1 MTTLHDFVSADQ
13 VTPVLAAA
21 LISRARELEAGAT
34 PHLTTPYYAANL
46 FFENS
51 TRTHTSF
58 EMAERR
64 LGMTTLPFDPKQSS
78 VTKGETLSDTLRT
91 LAAIGVQV
99 AVVRH
104 PEDAYYAPL
113 LAEHLP
119 LHLINA
125 GDGAGQHPS
134 QMMLD
139 LMTIQAEFGHFAGLK
154 VGIVGDLSH
163 SRVAHSDMT
172 MLTKLGATVMFG
184 GPAEWYTPEFA
195 AVGPHLSMAELV
207 PQVDVLMLLRV
218 QLERLSGTESS
229 GFAPAAYHA
238 QYGLTEALYQKLG
251 DQAIIMHPAPV
262 NRGVELASSLV
273 TAPKSRIFTQMHN
286 GVFMRMAMLELVCAG
301 D

>member
-1 MTTLHDFVSADQ
+1 MTLHDFVSATQ
-13 VTPVLAAA
+13 VSPAFANQLIDRAQAFQKGAAP
-21 LISRARELEAGAT
+21 L
-34 PHLTTPYYAANL
+34 LTTPYYAANL

-58 EMAERR
+58 EMAERK
-64 LGMTTLPFDPKQSS
+64 LGMTVLPFNPAQSS
-78 VTKGETLSDTLRT
+78 VTKGETLEDTLRT

-104 PEDAYYAPL
+104 PKDAYYAPL
-113 LAEHLP
+113 LEADLP
-119 LHLINA
+119 LHLVNA

-139 LMTIQAEFGHFAGLK
+139 LMTIRAEFGHFAGLR
-154 VGIVGDLSH
+154 VGIVGDLTH

-172 MLTKLGATVMFG
+172 LLTQLGASVMFG

-195 AVGPHLSMAELV
+195 AVGPRLAMADLV
-207 PQVDVLMLLRV
+207 PKCDVLMLLRV
-218 QLERLSGTESS
+218 QLERLSGEETA
-229 GFAPAAYHA
+229 GFDAAAYHQA
-238 QYGLTEALYQKLG
+238 YGLTEELYERLAPH
-251 DQAIIMHPAPV
+251 AIIMHPAPV

-286 GVFMRMAMLELVCAG
+286 GVYMRMAMLEAVCAN